1 MTTDSPVGVL
11 FVCLGNI
18 CRSPTAHG
26 VFEHLVQANGLESA
40 ISVDSCGTGDWHIGH
55 APDQR
60 AAAEARQRGYKL
72 DHLRARRVESK
83 DFEAFDYI
91 LAMDRMNLADLQ
103 DMQPAGYQG
112 NVELFLSYAPDTGV
126 AEVPDPYYGAD
137 DGFSRVL
144 DLVEAASEGLL
155 EEICRAH
162 SLR

>member
-1 MTTDSPVGVL
+1 MTADSRVGVL

-26 VFEHLVQANGLESA
+26 VFEHLVKANGLEDV
-40 ISVDSCGTGDWHIGH
+40 ICVDSCGTGDWHIGH
-55 APDQR
+55 APDRR
-60 AAAEARQRGYKL
+60 AAAEARQRGYEL
-72 DHLRARRVESK
+72 DHLRARQVERG
-83 DFEAFDYI
+83 DFEVFDYI

-103 DMQPAGYQG
+103 DMQPGDYEG
-112 NVELFLSYAPDTGV
+112 NVELFLSYAPGAGV

-144 DLVEAASEGLL
+144 DLVEAASDGLL
-155 EEICRAH
+155 EEVCRAH